1 MVEST
6 QYEIAGIKI
15 GEGTFDVIVKSKF
28 NENGEFFSFDIS
40 KIDNV
45 EEWRKVIEDSIINRE
60 VELRKF
66 GERMKD
72 KTVSQELENIKAQS
86 VGAYDIT
93 SKIEKRLAKELA
105 DEAKVQE
112 LLDKVN
118 PPKSEP
124 T

>member
-45 EEWRKVIEDSIINRE
+45 DEWRKVIEDSIIIRE

-72 KTVSQELENIKAQS
+72 KTVSQELESIKAQS
-86 VGAYDIT
+86 VGTYDIT

-105 DEAKVQE
+105 DGAKGQE

-118 PPKSEP
+118 QSEP

>member
-45 EEWRKVIEDSIINRE
+45 DEWRKVIEDSIIIRE

-72 KTVSQELENIKAQS
+72 KTVSQELESIKAQS
-86 VGAYDIT
+86 VGTYDIT

-105 DEAKVQE
+105 DGAKVQE

-118 PPKSEP
+118 QSEP